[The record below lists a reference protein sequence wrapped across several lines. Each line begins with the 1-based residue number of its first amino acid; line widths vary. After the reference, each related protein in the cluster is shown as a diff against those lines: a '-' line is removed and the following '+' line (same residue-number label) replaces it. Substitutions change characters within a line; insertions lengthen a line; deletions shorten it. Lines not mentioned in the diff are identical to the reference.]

1 MLIVPHRNL
10 AAIVDFIPC
19 TCMLTFQGGGY
30 WQPDA
35 ATLAKLRND
44 IDRKPHKIKSV
55 LRNHG
60 IRKEFLGGVP
70 DDDRK
75 AVKAFTS
82 STTNQSN
89 ALKRNPKVSDEHFC
103 DVSSRTSNA
112 RGIKVSTTPDMSAL
126 P

>member
-1 MLIVPHRNL
+1 
-10 AAIVDFIPC
+10 
-19 TCMLTFQGGGY
+19 MLTFQGGGY

-35 ATLAKLRND
+35 AALAKLRHD

-55 LRNHG
+55 LRNDS

-82 STTNQSN
+82 SSMNQSN
-89 ALKRNPKVSDEHFC
+89 ALKRNPKVSEEQIC
-103 DVSSRTSNA
+103 DILSRTGKAS
-112 RGIKVSTTPDMSAL
+112 K
-126 P
+126 